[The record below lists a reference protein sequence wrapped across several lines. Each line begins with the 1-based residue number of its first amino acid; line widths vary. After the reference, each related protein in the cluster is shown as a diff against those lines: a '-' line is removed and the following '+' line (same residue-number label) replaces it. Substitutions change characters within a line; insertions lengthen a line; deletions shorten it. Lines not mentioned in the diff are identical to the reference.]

1 MEIQDAAD
9 GEIKIVTISGR
20 LWGEPEGESLSD
32 TLAKLRGS
40 GCRKIVIDMSGVSL
54 MNSSGLGSLIAGMK
68 SFREVGGDMKL
79 ANANDR
85 IQTILKI
92 TKLDQVFRSYDDCD
106 GAVASFE

>member
-1 MEIQDAAD
+1 MEIQDVVG

-20 LWGEPEGESLSD
+20 LWGEPEGENLSK
-32 TLAKLRGS
+32 TLADLKSS

-92 TKLDQVFRSYDDCD
+92 TKLDQVFKSYADCER
-106 GAVASFE
+106 AVASFE